1 MIAGDPPFIDFVLAG
16 VGDDGH
22 VASIFGGVA
31 PKRRGRELETRHVIP
46 IYDAPKPPA
55 RRLTLTLP
63 VLARAGSVVVAAFGA
78 SKAAAMQGA
87 LHDAS
92 AVTPIARALAIDLV
106 VSRAARSRRG
116 IIIRKFFKR
125 RLYASCIADLSL
137 SLALTSC
144 GGAPEPTQ
152 PAQAVPPPAA
162 APAAPAQPPAVKAGW
177 VVQDMRTPE
186 SAYLDEGSGYLF
198 VSQIDGAPDG
208 KDGKGRIS
216 KLGLDGTVVT
226 ADWFT
231 ALNAPKGL
239 RSFGGTLWVA
249 DLDEVIGIDVAS
261 GKENARVK
269 IDGAKFLNDVAVGPD
284 GTVYVSDML
293 GSRIYGVKDGKAT
306 VFAEGEQLEHP
317 NGLFVEGERLVVGGW
332 GSTPQADFSTKVKG
346 HLYSLDL
353 KTKQK
358 TLITKQPLGNIDGVE
373 QEARGGY
380 HRDRLPGRHLTS
392 GLAHGRIA
400 HRPHV
405 QAWSRGSH
413 VPVCAGRCADCAA
426 HEREHCCGI
435 RHLGRHEVGDRTGIW
450 GLKSMSGRGARFQPE
465 VSPATGYF
473 PA

>member
-1 MIAGDPPFIDFVLAG
+1 MRPVF
-16 VGDDGH
+16 
-22 VASIFGGVA
+22 
-31 PKRRGRELETRHVIP
+31 
-46 IYDAPKPPA
+46 
-55 RRLTLTLP
+55 LTLP
-63 VLARAGSVVVAAFGA
+63 LT
-78 SKAAAMQGA
+78 
-87 LHDAS
+87 L
-92 AVTPIARALAIDLV
+92 ALA
-106 VSRAARSRRG
+106 
-116 IIIRKFFKR
+116 
-125 RLYASCIADLSL
+125 
-137 SLALTSC
+137 SC
-144 GGAPEPTQ
+144 GGAPEPPQ

-162 APAAPAQPPAVKAGW
+162 AAAAPAQPPAVIAGW

-208 KDGKGRIS
+208 RDGKGRIS
-216 KLGLDGTVVT
+216 KLGLDGTVVS

-261 GKENARVK
+261 GKESARVK
-269 IDGAKFLNDVAVGPD
+269 IEGAKFLNDVAVGPD

-380 HRDRLPGRHLTS
+380 LVTDYMAGKLIQVSPTGESRVVRTFKP
-392 GLAHGRIA
+392 GLADHTFLYAQGDILIA
-400 HRPHV
+400 PHMN
-405 QAWSRGSH
+405 
-413 VPVCAGRCADCAA
+413 
-426 HEREHCCGI
+426 ENT
-435 RHLGRHEVGDRTGIW
+435 VGAYD
-450 GLKSMSGRGARFQPE
+450 
-465 VSPATGYF
+465 VSAEMK
-473 PA
+473 